1 MGAKTLKELLDTL
14 ILAEGGYSDNKKDSG
29 GKTMYGITEAVARA
43 NGYTGG
49 MSAMPRSI
57 AEKIYTARYWVG
69 PKFDKVAE
77 LAPSVAAE
85 MFDCGVN
92 MGPATAAKY
101 LQRILNA
108 YNREQKLYEDI
119 LVDGQLG
126 PRSIATLQSCLR
138 SRGYVAEG
146 TILKGIVCLRGA
158 RYLELAETRESQE
171 EFVFGWIAN
180 RITLSH

>member
-1 MGAKTLKELLDTL
+1 M
-14 ILAEGGYSDNKKDSG
+14 
-29 GKTMYGITEAVARA
+29 
-43 NGYTGG
+43 
-49 MSAMPRSI
+49 
-57 AEKIYTARYWVG
+57 
-69 PKFDKVAE
+69 
-77 LAPSVAAE
+77 
-85 MFDCGVN
+85 
-92 MGPATAAKY
+92 
-101 LQRILNA
+101 
-108 YNREQKLYEDI
+108 YEDI